1 MQSVDPEMALVRF
14 KSKVRKQNKKVR
26 LYRNLSLLQKVAAV
40 LFIPV
45 LILSAYM
52 FMQLGRERV
61 RMVEVRTNPGVV
73 SRFELA

>member
-1 MQSVDPEMALVRF
+1 M
-14 KSKVRKQNKKVR
+14 
-26 LYRNLSLLQKVAAV
+26 QKVAAV

-73 SRFELA
+73 PALNCLTARKFG